1 MLVRN
6 PSERFLNASLGFSAG
21 VMLAASFTSL
31 ILPAIE
37 LAGVVPVLVGLVL
50 GALVLDQADQWVP
63 HLHVALTGRPS
74 TGEEAMGAAPN
85 EGSTGRA
92 AAVLLFIVAITLH
105 NLPEGLAVGVGFGSG
120 NISQALSLM
129 WAIGLQNVP
138 EGLAVAFT
146 ALQ

>member
-1 MLVRN
+1 
-6 PSERFLNASLGFSAG
+6 
-21 VMLAASFTSL
+21 
-31 ILPAIE
+31 
-37 LAGVVPVLVGLVL
+37 
-50 GALVLDQADQWVP
+50 
-63 HLHVALTGRPS
+63 GRPS

-146 ALQ
+146 ALQAGYGRRFYAAYTGIWAGLVDIPLAVLGAWAVTLAQPILPYAMG